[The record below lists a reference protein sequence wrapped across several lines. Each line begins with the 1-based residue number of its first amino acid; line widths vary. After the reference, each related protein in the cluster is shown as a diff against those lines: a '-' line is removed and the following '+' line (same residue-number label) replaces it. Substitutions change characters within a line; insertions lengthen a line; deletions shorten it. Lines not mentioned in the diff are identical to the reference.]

1 MADKTVL
8 KADGTSLSYV
18 ECTVVDE
25 NGNMVPDADNL
36 VKFAVSGKASIVG
49 VDNGKQES
57 AELYKYDN
65 VDKSNYSERTA
76 YNGKVLVI
84 LKSEKE
90 AGDALLTISS
100 DNLKP
105 VQVALKVTEN
115 GTGDASK
122 ATEVTGTEKSV
133 DAVNVTVPT
142 GMSVT
147 LPSVVK
153 VNYTGSAGDYSLLKK
168 VTWSEVKDG
177 KAEGTIEGS
186 KLTAQAAIT
195 ESDDAATD
203 VELAAGKASAI
214 ASFTGSDKNYPQNM
228 LDGDDST
235 SWTNAYNRGAS
246 VLLPAN
252 SASRKNEY
260 VEFDWEEAQVLNQI
274 TLNFKEHRERIRS
287 TGSDAVQTGLH
298 NKSPCVHGKCNT
310 LYNIRQHGDHRSI
323 CEIKYRKAWC
333 TPGTRRRRCCGTGQE
348 PDNERKTC
356 KPFLRQPVR

>member
-1 MADKTVL
+1 MQ
-8 KADGTSLSYV
+8 
-18 ECTVVDE
+18 
-25 NGNMVPDADNL
+25 DNL
-36 VKFAVSGKASIVG
+36 VKIAVSGKLHRRRG
-49 VDNGKQES
+49 QRKQES

-65 VDKSNYSERTA
+65 VDKSSYSERMA

-100 DNLKP
+100 DNLKTT
-105 VQVALKVTEN
+105 QVALKVTAD
-115 GTGDASK
+115 GTGDAPK
-122 ATEVTGTEKSV
+122 AAEVTGTEKSV

-203 VELAAGKASAI
+203 VELAAGKASAT

-228 LDGDDST
+228 LDGNDST
-235 SWTNAYNRGAS
+235 SWTNAYSRGAS

-274 TLNFKEHRERIRS
+274 TLNFKESRYLCNPESAGSTVLERCRLGTGIRTEYRERIRS